1 MPAGSSS
8 ILLPVYWISNRRILL
23 MMTFTIVTLFPAMLE
38 SPLQHSILKKAQE
51 RGLISTRLVDPR
63 EYTVDRHRMTD
74 DYPYGGGHGMVM
86 KPEPLVAAIETVK
99 AEMPRCKV
107 ILLSPQGRVFT
118 QALAAELAKEQELVL
133 VCGRYEGVD
142 ERVKAFI
149 DDEISI
155 GDYTISGGEPAAT
168 VVLDAVARLIPGVLG
183 NTKSTGDESFSNGLL
198 EYPQYTRPEEFRGMK
213 VPEVL
218 LSGDHERIRLWRHR
232 KSVQL
237 TGKRRPDLIRKLDL
251 LPEEKQLICDKS
263 APVYVALLHHPV
275 YDKNKQIVTTAV
287 TNMDIHDIARSGRTY
302 GIRGFYV
309 VTPVKSLQRLAL
321 KIIDHWE
328 RGYGSEYNTTR
339 KEALALARVKSTLDD
354 VLIDLEREC
363 GEKPRI
369 VVTSARPG
377 GQRTSFAQLK
387 DMLIDTTRPFLIL
400 FGTGWGL
407 TETIISQ
414 SDYVLEAIEGCTD
427 YNHLSVR
434 SAAAIIL
441 DRLLG
446 R

>member
-1 MPAGSSS
+1 MA
-8 ILLPVYWISNRRILL
+8 
-23 MMTFTIVTLFPAMLE
+23 TFTIVTLFPAMFE
-38 SPLQHSILKKAQE
+38 SPLNHSILKKAQE
-51 RGLISTRLVDPR
+51 KGLLSIRLVDPR
-63 EYTVDRHRMTD
+63 NYTTDRHRMTD
-74 DYPYGGGHGMVM
+74 DYPYGGAQGMVM
-86 KPEPLVAAIETVK
+86 KPEPLVAAIEDIKTK
-99 AEMPRCKV
+99 LSRSKV
-107 ILLSPQGRVFT
+107 VLLSPKGRVFN
-118 QALAAELAKEQELVL
+118 QALAVELANEEEVVL

-168 VVLDAVARLIPGVLG
+168 VIIDAVARLIPGVLG
-183 NTKSTGDESFSNGLL
+183 NEKSASEESFSDGLL
-198 EYPQYTRPEEFRGMK
+198 EYPQYTRPEDFRGAK
-213 VPEVL
+213 VPEIL
-218 LSGDHERIRLWRHR
+218 LSGDHERIRQWRR
-232 KSVQL
+232 RMSVQL
-237 TGKRRPDLIRKLDL
+237 TGKRRPDLIGRVHLSR
-251 LPEEKQLICDKS
+251 EEKELICNQR

-275 YDKNKQIVTTAV
+275 YDKNRQIVTTAV

-302 GIRGFYV
+302 GIKGFYV
-309 VTPVKSLQRLAL
+309 VTPVKALQKLAL
-321 KIIDHWE
+321 KIIDHWQ
-328 RGYGSEYNTTR
+328 RGYGSQYNTTR
-339 KEALALARVKSTLDD
+339 KEALALVRVKDTLDD
-354 VLIDLEREC
+354 VLIHVEQEC

-369 VVTSARPG
+369 IVTSARPG
-377 GQRTSFAQLK
+377 GERTSFAQVK
-387 DMLIDTTRPFLIL
+387 DMLINTTHPFLIL
-400 FGTGWGL
+400 LGTGWGL

>member
-1 MPAGSSS
+1 MA
-8 ILLPVYWISNRRILL
+8 
-23 MMTFTIVTLFPAMLE
+23 TFTIVTLFPAMFE
-38 SPLQHSILKKAQE
+38 SPLNYSIIKKAQE
-51 RGLISTRLVDPR
+51 KGLISIRLVDPR
-63 EYTVDRHRMTD
+63 DYTTDRHRMTD
-74 DYPYGGGHGMVM
+74 DYPYGGGQGMVM
-86 KPEPLVAAIETVK
+86 KPEPLVAALEDIK
-99 AEMPRCKV
+99 AKTPRSKV
-107 ILLSPQGRVFT
+107 ILLSPQGRVFN
-118 QALAAELAKEQELVL
+118 QALAAELANQEELVL

-168 VVLDAVARLIPGVLG
+168 VVIDAVARLIPGVLG
-183 NTKSTGDESFSNGLL
+183 NAKSAGDESFSNGLL
-198 EYPQYTRPEEFRGMK
+198 EYPQYTRPENFRGAK

-218 LSGDHERIRLWRHR
+218 LSGDHERIRQWRR
-232 KSVQL
+232 RMSVQL
-237 TGKRRPDLIRKLDL
+237 TGKRRPDLIGKVDL
-251 LPEEKQLICDKS
+251 SREEKDLFCHQA

-275 YDKNKQIVTTAV
+275 YDKNRQIVTTAV

-309 VTPVKSLQRLAL
+309 VTPVRALQRLAL

-328 RGYGSEYNTTR
+328 RGYGSQYNTTR
-339 KEALALARVKSTLDD
+339 KEALALARVSSTLDD
-354 VLIDLEREC
+354 VLIDLEQEC

-369 VVTSARPG
+369 VVTSARSG
-377 GQRTSFAQLK
+377 GPRTSFTQLK
-387 DMLIDTTRPFLIL
+387 DMLRNTTHPFLIL
-400 FGTGWGL
+400 LGTGWGL

-414 SDYVLEAIEGCTD
+414 ADYVLEAIEGCTD

>member
-1 MPAGSSS
+1 MA
-8 ILLPVYWISNRRILL
+8 
-23 MMTFTIVTLFPAMLE
+23 TFTIVTLFPAMFE
-38 SPLQHSILKKAQE
+38 SPLNHSILKKAQE
-51 RGLISTRLVDPR
+51 KGLLSIRLVDPR
-63 EYTVDRHRMTD
+63 NYTKDRHRMTD
-74 DYPYGGGHGMVM
+74 DYPYGGAQGMVM
-86 KPEPLVAAIETVK
+86 KPEPLVIAIEDIK
-99 AEMPRCKV
+99 AKLARSKV
-107 ILLSPQGRVFT
+107 ILLSPQGRVFN
-118 QALAAELAKEQELVL
+118 QALAVELANEEEVVL

-168 VVLDAVARLIPGVLG
+168 VIIDAVARLIPGVLG
-183 NTKSTGDESFSNGLL
+183 NEKSASEESFSDGLL
-198 EYPQYTRPEEFRGMK
+198 EYPQYTRPEDFRGAK
-213 VPEVL
+213 VPEIL
-218 LSGDHERIRLWRHR
+218 LSGDHERIRQWRR
-232 KSVQL
+232 RMSVQL
-237 TGKRRPDLIRKLDL
+237 TGKRRPDLIGRVNLSH
-251 LPEEKQLICDKS
+251 EEKELICKQR
-263 APVYVALLHHPV
+263 APAYVALLHHPV
-275 YDKNKQIVTTAV
+275 YDKNRQIVTTAV

-302 GIRGFYV
+302 GIKGFYV
-309 VTPVKSLQRLAL
+309 VTPVKALQKLAL

-328 RGYGSEYNTTR
+328 RGYGSQYNTTR
-339 KEALALARVKSTLDD
+339 KEALALVRVKDTLDD
-354 VLIDLEREC
+354 VLIHVEQEC

-369 VVTSARPG
+369 IVTSARPG
-377 GQRTSFAQLK
+377 GERTSFAQVK
-387 DMLIDTTRPFLIL
+387 DMLINTTHPFLIL
-400 FGTGWGL
+400 LGTGWGL